1 MPAPRPAL
9 SRRAASVPVLLAAV
23 VLLVFGLWWRGLL
36 SPPWSG
42 GLGGWGAPREVVLSE
57 ATARELA
64 AIPVRE
70 KTTSPAYRREAFGQ
84 AWADTDRNG
93 CDTRNDILA
102 RDLTQVSYKNAQRC
116 AVAGGLLADPYTGR
130 QIAFTAGA
138 RSRQVQIDHV
148 VALAD
153 AWASG
158 ASAWEPRRRTEY
170 ANDPENLLAV
180 DGPANEDKGAQDAA
194 SWLPPQ
200 DGYRCAYAARQI
212 RVKAKYGL
220 SVSPPER
227 AALLEVLG
235 DCPGFALEG
244 G

>member
-1 MPAPRPAL
+1 M
-9 SRRAASVPVLLAAV
+9 LLTAV

-36 SPPWSG
+36 SPPWG
-42 GLGGWGAPREVVLSE
+42 GGVSGGWGAPREVVLSE

-70 KTTSPAYRREAFGQ
+70 KAQTPAYRREAFGQ

-130 QIAFTAGA
+130 QIAFAAGA

-158 ASAWEPRRRTEY
+158 ASGWSARQRTEY

-200 DGYRCAYAARQI
+200 KGYRCAYAARQI

-220 SVSPPER
+220 SVTAPER
-227 AALLEVLG
+227 TALLEVLG
-235 DCPGFALEG
+235 DCPAFQLEG